1 MNVNENVGVL
11 TLAVATIVAGL
22 TDKAAASKGAG
33 QESKKAITALREY
46 AVKSAEAGVNPEKAA
61 AFLADS
67 MTAAKIPEGTVK
79 AYRAS
84 YNGYRI
90 AIAEG
95 ANIADTGEGKPMT
108 APQAREYNVPP
119 AKREAVKLL
128 NDLRKEIAKRAKA
141 CDDPKALAEIRDL
154 LPEVDGEVKTTV
166 HAPDPA
172 DYFGMESDDVAE
184 VREAAAA

>member
-1 MNVNENVGVL
+1 MNVNQNVEGL

-22 TDKAAASKGAG
+22 TDKAAASKGASS
-33 QESKKAITALREY
+33 ESKKAITALREY
-46 AVKSAEAGVNPEKAA
+46 AVKSAEAGIDAGKAA

-84 YNGYRI
+84 YNGYRT
-90 AIAEG
+90 AISEDV
-95 ANIADTGEGKPMT
+95 NILDTGDGKPMT
-108 APQAREYNVPP
+108 APQAREFNLPP
-119 AKREAVKLL
+119 KQREAVKLL

-154 LPEVDGEVKTTV
+154 LPEVEGEVKTEV
-166 HAPDPA
+166 HTPDPA
-172 DYFGMESDDVAE
+172 DYFGEQADDVAE
-184 VREAAAA
+184 VRAAVNA